1 MRKIRHPLCIRHY
14 ASCIAAAFAAAN
26 AMATTAGT
34 YTGDDIATWTSE
46 TASGL
51 KISAGET
58 VSLTNG
64 AFELAS
70 TTRSFGDG
78 STLEIRKDATLT
90 TTAAEHFQLKNNN
103 ARIDINGGSLSLPG
117 MDNKYAPFD
126 DSGIDATSGAEVD
139 IRNGGTFSMT
149 GYNSFFYVSGMG
161 NRLLV
166 RDGATLSLPSSAHVA
181 RSFKLLR
188 AKECVVAVSNATVNT
203 FYLAIGDSADTSNS
217 LYNNSLY
224 NGNALCNTVLLH
236 NATISMADNS
246 LYGLHLGYCGRPDTG
261 YSRISGWNNHSFS
274 NLVEITG
281 DGSVTTTLKG
291 IHMNGYADTIRLSS
305 GKLNVSGKYGCGITL
320 AGTSNRFEH
329 AGGTLTADRIRVQGE
344 DAVFDVC
351 GGTNTLAVTLGG
363 APTAWCRGSSLL
375 VSSGRQSGEVVFN
388 GSNHFARVT
397 GGAYTANISLAKES
411 NSFFVDGGAVTGQ
424 VSIAGRGNTLSIG
437 PGAEL
442 YNDVNIDTKVLGLEF
457 ASATNCTLVISNG
470 TFTSRT
476 SLAGSAGS
484 VSAWWINCPGSA
496 IEFRGRSPSFV
507 FPQHGGYWQQMYIGR
522 DTEAYPES
530 APLPDPVK
538 LRFIPPF
545 ENFAATPLRNE
556 APAADNRRNIA
567 VYGNA
572 VIEVSDK
579 EMPRRSE
586 RTSKMRVPLIY
597 CRNSFYGMLDDATR
611 MERLNANA
619 ILPKDAK
626 LVYDSSG
633 KTLYCELPS
642 CGGTIIFV
650 R

>member
-1 MRKIRHPLCIRHY
+1 MKRAVKTLVLCV
-14 ASCIAAAFAAAN
+14 ALAAAN
-26 AMATTAGT
+26 ALATTART

-58 VSLTNG
+58 VTLTNG
-64 AFELAS
+64 TFELTS
-70 TTRSFGDG
+70 TTRSFGEG
-78 STLEIRKDATLT
+78 SSLEIRKDATLT
-90 TTAAEHFQLKNNN
+90 TTTAAHFQLDHGN
-103 ARIDINGGSLSLPG
+103 ARLTIDGGSLSLPG
-117 MDNKYAPFD
+117 MDNKYAPFYD
-126 DSGIDATSGAEVD
+126 NITATSGAEVD

-181 RSFKLLR
+181 RSFKVLR
-188 AKECVVAVSNATVNT
+188 AKECIVAVSNATVNT
-203 FYLAIGDSADTSNS
+203 FYLAIGDSADTNNSN
-217 LYNNSLY
+217 YNNSLY

-236 NATISMADNS
+236 NATISMVDNS
-246 LYGLHLGYCGRPDTG
+246 LYGLHLGYCGKPDDG
-261 YSRISGWNNHSFS
+261 YSRITGWNNHSFS

-344 DAVFDVC
+344 DAVFEVC

-375 VSSGRQSGEVVFN
+375 VSSGRQSGMVNFN

-397 GGAYTANISLAKES
+397 GGAYTAKISLAGES
-411 NSFFVDGGAVTGQ
+411 NSFFIDGGAVTGQ
-424 VSIAGRGNTLSIG
+424 VSIAGCSNMLAIS

-442 YNDVNIDTKVLGLEF
+442 YNDVGIDTKVLGLEF
-457 ASATNCTLVISNG
+457 ASATNCTLVVSNG

-476 SLAGSAGS
+476 SLAGASGS

-496 IEFRGRSPSFV
+496 IEFRGRNPSFV
-507 FPQHGGYWQQMYIGR
+507 FPQNGSYWHQMYIGR

-530 APLPDPVK
+530 SPLPDPVR
-538 LRFIPPF
+538 LRFIPPVD
-545 ENFAATPLRNE
+545 NFAAAPLRNE
-556 APAADNRRNIA
+556 TTTASSQGNYCIRMC
-567 VYGNA
+567 GNA

-579 EMPRRSE
+579 EMPRSARV
-586 RTSKMRVPLIY
+586 SKMRVPLIY
-597 CRNSFYGMLDDATR
+597 CRNSFGGRLGNATR
-611 MERLNANA
+611 MEQLNANA
-619 ILPKDAK
+619 ILPEGAK
-626 LVYDSSG
+626 LVYDSSA
-633 KTLYCELPS
+633 KTLYCDLPPIR
-642 CGGTIIFV
+642 GTIIIV